1 MFLHVGISQD
11 HLEDWNESFDLSILS
26 HFSWREHSFSFS
38 EKDENPH
45 ARCSVHLLI
54 HICIPFAENSD
65 IASSLHLPTV
75 LHLTDKD
82 KIVSKTHYSMGNFYK
97 AKFSETFSV

>member
-1 MFLHVGISQD
+1 MFLHIGISQD
-11 HLEDWNESFDLSILS
+11 HLDDRNESFDLSILS

-65 IASSLHLPTV
+65 IASSLHLPTA
-75 LHLTDKD
+75 LHRTEKG
-82 KIVSKTHYSMGNFYK
+82 KIVIKTLCSTGNFYI